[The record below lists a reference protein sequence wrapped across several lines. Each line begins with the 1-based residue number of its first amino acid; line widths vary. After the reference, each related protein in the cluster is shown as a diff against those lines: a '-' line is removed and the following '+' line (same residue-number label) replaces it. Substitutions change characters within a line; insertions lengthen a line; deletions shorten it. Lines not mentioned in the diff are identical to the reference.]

1 MDLVYLAISATFVN
15 NILLGQYLG
24 NCPFLGVSKKLQ
36 TALGM
41 SAAVVFVTILASTFT
56 WSVSTYVLRPYD
68 LEFLQTLTFI
78 LIIASLVQLVEIV
91 LKKVS
96 RTLYNALGVYLPLI
110 TTNCAVMGVAL
121 LIAKKELPFIEM
133 FVFSSTSAIG
143 YGLALVLFAGI
154 RERLQISAV
163 PQSMQG
169 TAVALVTAGIMALAF
184 MGFQGMAS

>member
-1 MDLVYLAISATFVN
+1 MDLFYLAISATFVN
-15 NILLGQYLG
+15 NILLAQYLG
-24 NCPFLGVSKKLQ
+24 NCPFLGVSKKLE

-41 SAAVVFVTILASTFT
+41 AAAVVFVTILAATFT
-56 WSVSTYVLRPYD
+56 WSVTTYVLKPYD

-78 LIIASLVQLVEIV
+78 LIIASLVQLVEII
-91 LKKVS
+91 LKKMS

-133 FVFSSTSAIG
+133 IVFSTTSAVG
-143 YGLALVLFAGI
+143 YGLALVLFAGH

-169 TAVALVTAGIMALAF
+169 TAIALVTAGIMALAF

>member
-15 NILLGQYLG
+15 NILLAQYLG
-24 NCPFLGVSKKLQ
+24 NCPFLGVSKKLE
-36 TALGM
+36 TAFGM
-41 SAAVVFVTILASTFT
+41 AAAVVFVTILAATFT
-56 WSVSTYVLRPYD
+56 WSVSAYVLQPYD

-78 LIIASLVQLVEIV
+78 LIIASLVQLVEII
-91 LKKVS
+91 LKKMS

-121 LIAKKELPFIEM
+121 LIAKKELGFIEM
-133 FVFSSTSAIG
+133 LVYSSTSAVG
-143 YGLALVLFAGI
+143 YGIALILFAGH

-163 PQSMQG
+163 PKSMQG
-169 TAVALVTAGIMALAF
+169 TAIALVTAGIMALAF

>member
-15 NILLGQYLG
+15 NILLAQYLG
-24 NCPFLGVSKKLQ
+24 NCPFLGVSKKLE
-36 TALGM
+36 TAFGM
-41 SAAVVFVTILASTFT
+41 AAAVVFVTILAATFT
-56 WSVSTYVLRPYD
+56 WSVSAYVLRPYD

-78 LIIASLVQLVEIV
+78 LIIASLVQLVEII
-91 LKKVS
+91 LKKMS

-121 LIAKKELPFIEM
+121 LIAKKELGFIEM
-133 FVFSSTSAIG
+133 LVYSSTSAVG
-143 YGLALVLFAGI
+143 YGIALILFAGH

-163 PQSMQG
+163 PKSMQG
-169 TAVALVTAGIMALAF
+169 TAIALVTAGIMALAF

>member
-1 MDLVYLAISATFVN
+1 MDLFYLAISATFVN
-15 NILLGQYLG
+15 NILLAQYLG
-24 NCPFLGVSKKLQ
+24 NCPFLGVSKKLE

-41 SAAVVFVTILASTFT
+41 AAAVVFVTILAATFT
-56 WSVSTYVLRPYD
+56 WSVTNYVLKPYD

-78 LIIASLVQLVEIV
+78 LIIASLVQLVEII
-91 LKKVS
+91 LKKMS

-121 LIAKKELPFIEM
+121 LIAKKELPFVEM
-133 FVFSSTSAIG
+133 IVFSATSAIG
-143 YGLALVLFAGI
+143 YGLALVLFAGH

-169 TAVALVTAGIMALAF
+169 TAIALVTAGIMALAF

>member
-1 MDLVYLAISATFVN
+1 MDLFYLAISATFVN
-15 NILLGQYLG
+15 NILLAQYLG
-24 NCPFLGVSKKLQ
+24 NCPFLGVSKRLE
-36 TALGM
+36 TAIGM
-41 SAAVVFVTILASTFT
+41 SAAVVFVTILAATFT
-56 WSVSTYVLRPYD
+56 WSVSAYVLRPYG
-68 LEFLQTLTFI
+68 LEYLQTLTFI

-91 LKKVS
+91 LKKLS

-121 LIAKKELPFIEM
+121 LIAKKELGFVEM
-133 FVFSSTSAIG
+133 LVFATTSALG
-143 YGLALVLFAGI
+143 YGLALILFAGH

-169 TAVALVTAGIMALAF
+169 TAIALVTAGVMALAF